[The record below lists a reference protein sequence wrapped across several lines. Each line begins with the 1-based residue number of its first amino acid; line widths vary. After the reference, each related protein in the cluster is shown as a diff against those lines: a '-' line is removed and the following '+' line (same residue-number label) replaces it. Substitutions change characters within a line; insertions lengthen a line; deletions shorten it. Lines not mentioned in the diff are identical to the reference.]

1 MILKFVAE
9 NVLSFDDAVEFSLV
23 AAENTRRHR
32 NHVIDLDG
40 VRVLRGA
47 VLYGANAAGK
57 TNLLKALHL
66 LETMFLTRS
75 SACLRNRQFRGNG
88 QSRPWSKFELWFSG
102 DDSER
107 IFKYTVQAN
116 ASAVRLE
123 TLESLTDEQ
132 VLLKREGLTVR
143 FPQAEDSWFQAQ
155 WDRTLRREIL
165 CFPALIDKGLGDN
178 ADKIK
183 GAGVFMEALKGF
195 RAFHVFSSSAEV
207 KAVAFGAML
216 HVNEFRSFLLN
227 LITTADV
234 GIRDIEWT
242 PVASMKVRPLF
253 DQEIG
258 PEDVRT
264 RNGVFFTSSGA
275 SFFALEISGGKERF
289 FELKF
294 LHGKARM
301 SGNEESEGTLRLLHM
316 ALFLFALANIEAACF
331 VDEIDCHLHPFLA
344 KYLLE
349 RFFDKYHARSQLVV
363 TTHDTNLMNA
373 DLWRTDEIWFAE
385 KRRDG
390 STDLYSMFQFAPR
403 PGTNPTKGYLQGRYG
418 AIPFLMGG
426 NRL

>member
-9 NVLSFDDAVEFSLV
+9 NVLSFDDTVEFSLV
-23 AAENTRRHR
+23 AAENTRQHR

-123 TLESLTDEQ
+123 TLESLTDEKE
-132 VLLKREGLTVR
+132 LLHREGLAVR
-143 FPQAEDSWFQAQ
+143 FPQTEDAWFQAQ
-155 WDRTLRREIL
+155 WDRTLRRAML

-195 RAFHVFSSSAEV
+195 RAFHVFSSGAEV
-207 KAVAFGAML
+207 KAVAFGTML
-216 HVNEFRSFLLN
+216 HVDEFRSFLLD

-242 PVASMKVRPLF
+242 PVAPMKARPLF
-253 DQEIG
+253 DLEIG
-258 PEDVRT
+258 QEDVRT
-264 RNGVFFTSSGA
+264 RDGVIFKSNGA
-275 SFFALEISGGKERF
+275 SFFALAISAGKERF

-301 SGNEESEGTLRLLHM
+301 SGYEESEGTLRLLHM
-316 ALFLFALANIEAACF
+316 ALFLFALKNTETVCF

-344 KYLLE
+344 KHLLA
-349 RFFDKYHARSQLVV
+349 RFFEEYHARSQLVV
-363 TTHDTNLMNA
+363 TTHDTNLMDI
-373 DLWRTDEIWFAE
+373 DLWRPDEIWFAE

-390 STDLYSMFQFAPR
+390 STDLYSLNQFTPR
-403 PGTNPTKGYLQGRYG
+403 ADKSLPKGYLKGLYG
-418 AIPFLMGG
+418 AIPFLGKG
-426 NRL
+426 RIP